1 MHVDGNGMLM
11 LMLLF
16 ESPWE
21 EVPSDET
28 GVFVESTS
36 IKVGLCESKEME
48 MSSHD

>member
-1 MHVDGNGMLM
+1 MHVDRTGTPM

-28 GVFVESTS
+28 WS
-36 IKVGLCESKEME
+36 LC
-48 MSSHD
+48 